1 MIAVAL
7 VALVAVSYFCGM
19 VDVSHRAPVPYG
31 LVVTALVAAA
41 LYHQFGEIL

>member
-7 VALVAVSYFCGM
+7 VALVSVAYFCGM
-19 VDVSHRAPVPYG
+19 VDVSHRDRTPYG
-31 LVVTALVAAA
+31 LVVVLLVAAA